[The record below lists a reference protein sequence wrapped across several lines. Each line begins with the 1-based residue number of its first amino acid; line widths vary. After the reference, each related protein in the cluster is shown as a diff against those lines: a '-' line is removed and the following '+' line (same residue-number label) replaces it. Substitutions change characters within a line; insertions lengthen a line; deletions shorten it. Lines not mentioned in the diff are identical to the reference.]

1 MITNIPE
8 AVLLLSGG
16 VDSTALAALVRP
28 ALTVFVDYG
37 QRPADAESRA
47 ARRVAEALDL
57 PFLAT
62 TLNLGDFGSGLL
74 FDDAVVDA
82 SPSPEWWPFRNQ
94 FLATAGAAIA
104 IRERLRAVVLGS
116 VCGDGDRHADGTR
129 AFYDQ
134 LSALTSLQEGAVTTI
149 APALNHSTAEL
160 VRESALDERILGWTT
175 SCHTGNRP
183 CGACPGCWKR
193 QAVFSELHILE
204 DRAWHD

>member
-1 MITNIPE
+1 MITNNRE

-16 VDSTALAALVRP
+16 VDSTALAALIRP

-47 ARRVAEALDL
+47 ARRIAEALDL

-104 IRERLRAVVLGS
+104 IRKGAPTVVLGS
-116 VCGDGDRHADGTR
+116 VRGDGDRHADGTR
-129 AFYDQ
+129 AFYEQ
-134 LSALTSLQEGAVTTI
+134 LTVLTSLQEGAVAI
-149 APALNHSTAEL
+149 VAPALGLSTVEL
-160 VRESALDERILGWTT
+160 VRESALNERILGWTV
-175 SCHTGNRP
+175 SCHTGNSP

-193 QAVFSELHILE
+193 QAVFSELNILE
-204 DRAWHD
+204 DSAWND